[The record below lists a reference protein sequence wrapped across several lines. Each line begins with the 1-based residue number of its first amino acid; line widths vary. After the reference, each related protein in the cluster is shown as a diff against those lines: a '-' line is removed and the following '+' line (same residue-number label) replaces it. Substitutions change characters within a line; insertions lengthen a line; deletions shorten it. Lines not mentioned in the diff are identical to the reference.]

1 MVSVLALCEVDRGFE
16 PRLGQIKGY
25 KIGICFFP
33 AKHEGVR
40 AKTGWLGIS
49 TMCPSGTIYLYAEC
63 YLFL

>member
-1 MVSVLALCEVDRGFE
+1 
-16 PRLGQIKGY
+16 LGQIKGY